1 MLISS
6 NSRQRLVINFELEE
20 DYEYWKNKIL
30 RSQGFLDRRID
41 AYELSSVLGRGGFG
55 DVFLA
60 KHKNS

>member
-41 AYELSSVLGRGGFG
+41 AYELSSVLGRGSFG